1 MASVNTYI
9 LNNKEY
15 PIEIIRKNN
24 KNTYLR
30 VKEGKIIVT
39 TNYLT
44 SSFTI
49 NKLIK
54 DNTSFINKVLLKD
67 NQKKEDTSFK
77 LFGITYD
84 IVYGF
89 PNTEIEDNKIYTK
102 DEKTLNKYLSK
113 YITNIYK
120 ERLDHYYNIFEEQI
134 PIPNLKIR
142 KMTSRWGVCNIK
154 NHNVTLNS
162 ELSKY
167 NIECLNY
174 VIVHELSHFIHPNHS
189 KNFWLQVGGS
199 MKHNMNLNNR
209 PFKSIKEGTK
219 TIELRLND
227 EKRSLLKVGDEI
239 EFTNR
244 DTNEK
249 LSVDIINLYK
259 YPSFKELYK
268 HFNKIEMGYAED
280 EPAES
285 KDMEAYY
292 SKEEQ
297 EKYGVLGIEIRKK

>member
-15 PIEIIRKNN
+15 QIEIIRKNN

-54 DNTSFINKVLLKD
+54 DNTSFINKALLKE
-67 NQKKEDTSFK
+67 NKKKEDTSFK
-77 LFGITYD
+77 LFGMSYD

-89 PNTEIEDNKIYTK
+89 PNTEIDNNKIYTK

-120 ERLDHYYNIFEEQI
+120 ERLDYYYNIFKEQI

-189 KNFWLQVGGS
+189 KDFWFLVG
-199 MKHNMNLNNR
+199 KYYPNYKEVRRYLKNN
-209 PFKSIKEGTK
+209 T
-219 TIELRLND
+219 
-227 EKRSLLKVGDEI
+227 
-239 EFTNR
+239 
-244 DTNEK
+244 
-249 LSVDIINLYK
+249 
-259 YPSFKELYK
+259 
-268 HFNKIEMGYAED
+268 
-280 EPAES
+280 
-285 KDMEAYY
+285 
-292 SKEEQ
+292 
-297 EKYGVLGIEIRKK
+297 